1 MPKDLKDS
9 GLSPSPEVDRALWLR
24 RATFDLTGVP
34 PTLEELD
41 SFLID
46 QAPNAYEKV
55 VSRLLNSDEYAERM
69 SAEWM
74 DVARYSDTF
83 GYQVD
88 RPRQVWPW
96 RDWVI
101 RSFRKNMPYDQFVTE
116 QIAGD
121 LLPNANQDQILATC
135 FNRLH
140 SQKIEGGSVEEEFRI
155 EYVSDRVH
163 TFGTAFLGLTME
175 CTKCHDH
182 KYDPLTQKDYFSL
195 SAFFNNIDEAG
206 LHAFMGNPTPPLLS
220 NLQIYPVIRK

>member
-1 MPKDLKDS
+1 MKDS

-24 RATFDLTGVP
+24 MSYLRSYRTP
-34 PTLEELD
+34 STLEELD

-46 QAPNAYEKV
+46 PAPDAYEKV
-55 VSRLLNSDEYAERM
+55 VRRLLKSDEYAERM

-88 RPRQVWPW
+88 KGRQVWQW

-101 RSFRKNMPYDQFVTE
+101 RSFKKNMPYDQFVTE

-121 LLPNANQDQILATC
+121 LLPNATRDQILATC

-140 SQKIEGGSVEEEFRI
+140 SQKVEGGSVEEEFRI

-163 TFGTAFLGLTME
+163 TFGTAFLG
-175 CTKCHDH
+175 
-182 KYDPLTQKDYFSL
+182 
-195 SAFFNNIDEAG
+195 
-206 LHAFMGNPTPPLLS
+206 S
-220 NLQIYPVIRK
+220 NHGVHQMP